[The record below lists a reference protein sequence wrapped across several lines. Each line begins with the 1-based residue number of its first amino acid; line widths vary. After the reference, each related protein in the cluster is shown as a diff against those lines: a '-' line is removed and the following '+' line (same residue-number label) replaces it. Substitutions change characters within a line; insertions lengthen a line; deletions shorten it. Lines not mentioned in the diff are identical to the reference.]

1 MVGGGDDAPNAPA
14 VEATAE
20 ATAEATGDASGSEE
34 DGSTISASTA
44 HTTGDASSS
53 EENGSTAAEATGGAS
68 GGEDASPSVAEPT
81 TEDASSAGDDEDPA
95 TGINAANESIT
106 STAVPSP
113 WVCLKACFAVKK
125 VDEPN
130 EDDDGLPSPNS
141 QPSISIQ
148 SKGEQATPVEPT
160 SGENSA
166 ETAASSRKAFDAQP
180 TQTTPIGKSTDGAVL
195 TDEIKQVKEELE
207 ALKARHETTDSAP
220 EKDLEARCE
229 AAEAKAAEATR
240 LAEGHA
246 QEHREASDKMA
257 GELKQV
263 KEELKALKARHETT
277 DSAPEKDLEA
287 RCEAAE
293 AKAAEATRLAEGHAQ
308 EHRKASD
315 KMAGEL
321 KQVKEE
327 LEALAS
333 KEISAV
339 HVPPVVLQQPSFA
352 SRASTMPLEEPTSSS
367 LLRPLESSL
376 SCGPRHST
384 TRLTVAAYVPPPPPI
399 MQQRLPIQAETK
411 YPGKETWER
420 LNHLVYKT
428 SSGDLHVEGG
438 QVQRGRGRVPW
449 PP

>member
-195 TDEIKQVKEELE
+195 TDEIKQVKEELK

-246 QEHREASDKMA
+246 QEHRE
-257 GELKQV
+257 
-263 KEELKALKARHETT
+263 
-277 DSAPEKDLEA
+277 
-287 RCEAAE
+287 
-293 AKAAEATRLAEGHAQ
+293 
-308 EHRKASD
+308 ASD